1 MKKESKTNNKNVLKA
16 KKGSV
21 TVRMYRAEFG
31 DCFLLAFPAKNNN
44 TKFLLIDCGVHHGT
58 ENKIELMKKIASQIN
73 AATKGH
79 LDVVAVT
86 HEHTDHILGFSV
98 AASEFKK
105 MSIDNVWM
113 GWTEK
118 YNDPKVK
125 ELDKKKKLYLQGL
138 HAAAALAEGY
148 DKNFANG
155 LRGVLGFYD
164 DDIFAAKKG
173 QKTKRM
179 YNRQTMQWLQTL
191 AKNGPTFCTPGDA
204 PLTIEGVDDVR
215 IFVLGPPTDEK
226 LLKKSSPSRGD
237 KKETYLTDG
246 PLELYD
252 AYAESVLLMSGL
264 NANSSSQAEA
274 QNTPFAKL
282 YGKKPS
288 ETNSKIY
295 KDLYA
300 NKDHAWRMID
310 NDWLNVAS
318 ELAIK
323 MDNHTNNSSLVL
335 AIELGKNGKVI
346 LFPGD
351 AQVGNWL
358 SWQDLEW
365 DLGGDSIT
373 SDDLLA
379 RTVLYK
385 VGHHCSHN
393 ATLRKHGLEKMNSS
407 ELTALIPVS
416 ESYANNK
423 QGWQIPHKELLDR
436 LKEKC
441 FHRVLRTDAE
451 NKKDV
456 KKPQEISSTRWER
469 FLKQIDEK
477 ADYIDYTVKWK

>member
-1 MKKESKTNNKNVLKA
+1 MSKESKTSTKNVLKA
-16 KKGSV
+16 KKGTV

-31 DCFLLAFPAKNNN
+31 DCFLIAFPARNNN
-44 TKFLLIDCGVHHGT
+44 TKYLLIDCGVHHGT
-58 ENKIELMKKIASQIN
+58 DNKNMLMKKIASQIN

-98 AASEFKK
+98 AASVFEN
-105 MSIDNVWM
+105 MRIDNVWM

-125 ELDKKKKLYLQGL
+125 ELDKKKNLYLQAL
-138 HAAAALAEGY
+138 HTAAALAESY
-148 DKNFANG
+148 DKNFASG

-164 DDIFAAKKG
+164 DDIFAAKDE

-179 YNRQTMQWLQTL
+179 YNRQTMQWLQNQ

-204 PLTIEGVDDVR
+204 PLNIEGVDDVR

-237 KKETYLTDG
+237 KKETYLMDG

-252 AYAESVLLMSGL
+252 AYAESILSLSGL
-264 NANSSSQAEA
+264 NATSSSQSAS
-274 QNTPFAKL
+274 QYTPFAKL

-288 ETNSKIY
+288 ETESEIY
-295 KDLYA
+295 NELYA
-300 NKDHAWRMID
+300 NKNNAWRTID
-310 NDWLNVAS
+310 NEWINVAS

-323 MDNHTNNSSLVL
+323 MENHTNNSSLVL
-335 AIELGKNGKVI
+335 AIELGKNGKVM

-365 DLGGDSIT
+365 NFGGDSIT
-373 SDDLLA
+373 SDDLLT

-393 ATLRKHGLEKMNSS
+393 ATLRKHGLEKMTSS

-416 ESYANNK
+416 ESFANDK

-436 LKEKC
+436 LKEKT
-441 FHRVLRTDAE
+441 FHRILRTDAE
-451 NKKDV
+451 NKKNIT
-456 KKPQEISSTRWER
+456 KPQMISSTKWDD
-469 FLKQIDEK
+469 FLKQIDER